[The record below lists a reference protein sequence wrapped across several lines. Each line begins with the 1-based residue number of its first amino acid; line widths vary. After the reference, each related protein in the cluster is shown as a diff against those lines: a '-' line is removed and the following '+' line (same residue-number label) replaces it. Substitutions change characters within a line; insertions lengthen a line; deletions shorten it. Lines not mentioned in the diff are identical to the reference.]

1 MANSITSIVRPVETE
16 AEKEARRL
24 EQVRAQTALDAD
36 GIMEGMKL
44 LQAMHD
50 KGLLEILV
58 ALFDR
63 GDKVMSKLVDIVST
77 PGATTALQTALA
89 ALQGVGKI
97 DGAQIAKSL
106 DGVAAGVDRVANA
119 ELSTKP
125 MSVFEL
131 LKQLRD
137 PDVSAAL
144 RLGLEF
150 LKGVGSSVRQR
161 DEGSHS

>member
-16 AEKEARRL
+16 AEIEARRL
-24 EQVRAQTALDAD
+24 ERVRTQTAIDAD
-36 GIMEGMKL
+36 GIVEGMKL

-63 GDKVMSKLVDIVST
+63 GDKVMSKLVDILST
-77 PGATTALQTALA
+77 PGATNALQTALA
-89 ALQGVGKI
+89 ALQGIGKI
-97 DGAQIAKSL
+97 DGAAVAKSL

-119 ELSTKP
+119 QLSTKP

-150 LKGVGSSVRQR
+150 LKGVGNSVRQQ
-161 DEGSHS
+161 DEGSYS